1 MTSTNPTEAEEDL
14 LTEDGGTHDAQST
27 HELPETQQPTGT
39 DEVDQGRL
47 TFAVNEKESESS
59 THEPEP
65 SSPLSSSSEQ
75 HVIEAFRCN
84 PEDVKQTL
92 SEIFDHEGRRDC
104 EAEEMMP
111 AVVITRAEEVSSEQV
126 EDVFF
131 SVSHT
136 DCSGTASPSDGTEL
150 SGSDLLS
157 LKSDTLSLISE
168 TNISCKSDVED
179 DTRSVTASS
188 VLSLFPRVQM
198 EPIERDWLR
207 CAALGNA
214 TTLYLLLQQD
224 PTLVSRKTALHWAA
238 KQGRVETVD
247 MMARRGAD
255 INQRAGY
262 TPLHLASIHGHE
274 QVLQLLINIYNAK
287 VNIRDYH
294 GKMAA
299 HYWNGSKD
307 VFAEHRAQSAGSWPR
322 GRRSQSYM
330 QLSVLLSRS
339 QSNRNI
345 SAETDGCP
353 LNHSPSS

>member
-1 MTSTNPTEAEEDL
+1 MTSTNPTEAGEDP
-14 LTEDGGTHDAQST
+14 LTEDGGTHDAQSR
-27 HELPETQQPTGT
+27 HELPETQRPTGT
-39 DEVDQGRL
+39 DEADQGRL
-47 TFAVNEKESESS
+47 TFAVNEKESEFS
-59 THEPEP
+59 TDEPKP
-65 SSPLSSSSEQ
+65 SSPVSSSSEQ
-75 HVIEAFRCN
+75 HMIEAFGCN
-84 PEDVKQTL
+84 PEVVKQPEPVL
-92 SEIFDHEGRRDC
+92 SEVFDHEGRQDC

-111 AVVITRAEEVSSEQV
+111 AVVITQAEEVSSDRV

-136 DCSGTASPSDGTEL
+136 DCTGTASPSDGTEL

-168 TNISCKSDVED
+168 TNVSCKSDVED

-214 TTLYLLLQQD
+214 TTLYLLLEQD
-224 PTLVSRKTALHWAA
+224 PTLVCRKTALHWAA

-274 QVLQLLINIYNAK
+274 QVLQLLINNY
-287 VNIRDYH
+287 
-294 GKMAA
+294 
-299 HYWNGSKD
+299 SKLILRGYSGLKKP
-307 VFAEHRAQSAGSWPR
+307 VSAWPNTVSIHKK
-322 GRRSQSYM
+322 GHNCSGVWCYS
-330 QLSVLLSRS
+330 
-339 QSNRNI
+339 
-345 SAETDGCP
+345 
-353 LNHSPSS
+353 

>member
-1 MTSTNPTEAEEDL
+1 MTSTNPTEAGEDP
-14 LTEDGGTHDAQST
+14 LTEDGGTHDAQSR
-27 HELPETQQPTGT
+27 HELPETQRPTGT
-39 DEVDQGRL
+39 DEADQGRL
-47 TFAVNEKESESS
+47 AFAVNEKESEFS
-59 THEPEP
+59 TDEPKP
-65 SSPLSSSSEQ
+65 SSPVSSSSEQ
-75 HVIEAFRCN
+75 HMIEAFRCN
-84 PEDVKQTL
+84 PEVVKQPEPVL
-92 SEIFDHEGRRDC
+92 SEVFDHEGRQDC

-111 AVVITRAEEVSSEQV
+111 AVVITQAEEVSSDRV

-136 DCSGTASPSDGTEL
+136 DCTVTASPSDGTEL

-168 TNISCKSDVED
+168 TNVSCKSDVED

-188 VLSLFPRVQM
+188 VLSLFPRVQL

-224 PTLVSRKTALHWAA
+224 PTLVCRKTALHWAA

-274 QVLQLLINIYNAK
+274 QVLQLLINNYNAK

-307 VFAEHRAQSAGSWPR
+307 VFAEHKAQSGTWQLAEGKAEPELHAAVGSAV
-322 GRRSQSYM
+322 S
-330 QLSVLLSRS
+330 LS
-339 QSNRNI
+339 
-345 SAETDGCP
+345 E
-353 LNHSPSS
+353 